1 MTETNT
7 NPEHVETLPPHT
19 PYARHTRRGSLIA
32 TESTRAGSAFALGAA
47 LALSH
52 SAWAADPDK
61 KTKPA
66 EPWRAEWAGPAD
78 TKIRVEMLDRARG
91 EFADWFGNPIVK
103 GVAVPKDHNYSFVGN
118 KLQLG
123 LRVTGD
129 PFEAFAQFQD
139 TYIGG
144 LPTNGV
150 GVGAA
155 YYANTPLSTQNGA
168 FLRQG
173 WLRFNNLLGVDGL
186 YLNGGRQLFSDGQQG
201 LARQKNL
208 RWIQD
213 NRLAQRLIGPFEYTH
228 TGRSFDGGSV
238 GYLTNDLEAVGFG
251 FMPTFGGFESNGMPT
266 IGKVNVAGAS
276 LSLRDSETLGNTIA
290 RLSWYYYSDDRDIVF
305 VDNRPLASRE
315 AAKGQGSS
323 IHTVGGHAAHA
334 VEIGPGVADGTVYAF
349 GQFGDWQNQQQASW
363 AYGVEAGYQF
373 KEIWAAP
380 WLRAGINSGSGDDNP
395 KDNTH
400 GTFFQLLPTAWL
412 YAQFPFYNMMNN
424 QDVFVQGILT
434 PDPKLSLR
442 LDFHAL
448 RVNAA
453 QDFVYSG
460 SGATNNSVFGYVG
473 APTGGATD
481 LAYLTHIMINVKPVD
496 HLAFN
501 LFYGHAF
508 GQSIIN
514 NQYDG
519 KQGNY
524 GFLEAI
530 VSF

>member
-1 MTETNT
+1 MAQMNANQDQTKAAPLSSGAIARRSKTAGT
-7 NPEHVETLPPHT
+7 VLFSTL
-19 PYARHTRRGSLIA
+19 
-32 TESTRAGSAFALGAA
+32 
-47 LALSH
+47 LALSEA
-52 SAWAADPDK
+52 AWGAEADK
-61 KTKPA
+61 QTKPSSA
-66 EPWRAEWAGPAD
+66 LPTEWAGPAD
-78 TKIRVEMLDRARG
+78 TRIKLEVFDRARG
-91 EFADWFGNPIVK
+91 EFADWFGNPLVK
-103 GVAVPKDHNYSFVGN
+103 GKPVPKDYNYSFVGN
-118 KLQLG
+118 KFQLG
-123 LRVTGD
+123 LRVSGE

-150 GVGAA
+150 GIGAA
-155 YYANTPLSTQNGA
+155 YYASTPLSTQNGA

-173 WLRFNNLLGVDGL
+173 WLRLKDMFGVNGL

-201 LARQKNL
+201 LARHKNL

-213 NRLAQRLIGPFEYTH
+213 YRIAQRLIGPFEYTH
-228 TGRSFDGGSV
+228 AGRSFDGGSV
-238 GYLTNDLEAVGFG
+238 GYLTDDLEAVGFG

-276 LSLRDSETLGNTIA
+276 LSLRDSENVGHTIG
-290 RLSWYYYSDDRDIVF
+290 RLSWYYYSDDRDILF
-305 VDNRPLASRE
+305 VDNRPLAARKK
-315 AAKGQGSS
+315 AVGQGSA
-323 IHTVGGHAAHA
+323 IHTIGGHLAH
-334 VEIGPGVADGTVYAF
+334 VEDIGPGVADGTVYAF
-349 GQFGDWQNQQQASW
+349 GQVGNWQNQNQAAW
-363 AYGVEAGYQF
+363 AFGVEAGYQF
-373 KEIWAAP
+373 REVWAAP

-395 KDNTH
+395 NDNTH
-400 GTFFQLLPTAWL
+400 GTFFQMLPTAWL

-460 SGATNNSVFGYVG
+460 SGATNDTVFGYVG
-473 APTGGATD
+473 TPTGGASN
-481 LAYLTHIMINVKPVD
+481 LAYLTHVMINMKPID